1 MLMNMKLKYC
11 LALFLII
18 LSGMMHAQN
27 TSLLERLYSDF
38 ASANITLDFS
48 YVIGTGGSDIV
59 GDGKV
64 DFQGNAYHMSGNGL
78 DIYCDGKD
86 MWLMDTR
93 AKEVYIE
100 AVSDGT
106 DAFLQNPAL
115 LFMGLKDNFNVAGTK
130 EVTDAGD
137 GSKYMVFEL
146 VPEVSCGIDACTIKI
161 RKDGTLHSGTFVMSE
176 GQTIGVDIRSI
187 KKSDRKDISSFRPTQ
202 SFDSSWMVTDL
213 R

>member
-11 LALFLII
+11 FASFLII

-27 TSLLERLYSDF
+27 SSLLERLYSDF
-38 ASANITLDFS
+38 ASSNITLDFS

-86 MWLMDTR
+86 VWLMDTR

-115 LFMGLKDNFNVAGTK
+115 LFMGLKDNFKVVGTK

-137 GSKYMVFEL
+137 GGKYMVYEL

-161 RKDGTLHSGTFVMSE
+161 RKEGTLNSGTFVMSE